1 MDERSGVEDTAAP
14 EQEQAMS
21 DRKKAES
28 HVPARCRGKG
38 PAANTA
44 ASHLMRLAPKMS
56 GKIK

>member
-21 DRKKAES
+21 DRRKKAES

-44 ASHLMRLAPKMS
+44 ASHLVS
-56 GKIK
+56 EISSENG